1 MMDTITIKPERKFSI
16 TLPCVSF
23 TKGIIWF
30 KGSNG
35 IGKTTLLRALS
46 SKFKVDALELLDS
59 KKKDFIKQSSLF
71 FESTMLSHN
80 ESLLKNLNYLNSFV
94 EMNED
99 FQKEL
104 FIKLSLTESI
114 LKRKFKKCS
123 SGEKAKFIT
132 VLNLSQSS
140 KEIYYL
146 DEPFE
151 NIDSSSKLALIEVIQ
166 TMFSTNKTLFLSSHQ
181 AEIVA
186 QLKHTCIDF
195 DKALKH

>member
-1 MMDTITIKPERKFSI
+1 MMNTIAIKSERKFSI

-23 TKGIIWF
+23 TNGIIWF

-46 SKFKVDALELLDS
+46 SKFKVDATKLLNS
-59 KKKDFIKQSSLF
+59 KKKDFINNSSLF
-71 FESTMLSHN
+71 FEATMLSHN

-99 FQKEL
+99 VQKEL

-114 LKRKFKKCS
+114 LNRKFKKCS

-151 NIDSSSKLALIEVIQ
+151 NIDSSSKIVLSEVIQ
-166 TMFSTNKTLFLSSHQ
+166 KMFNTNKTLFLSSHQ
-181 AEIVA
+181 PEIVA
-186 QLKHTCIDF
+186 QLKHTCLDF
-195 DKALKH
+195 DKALND